1 MNQIFCEFTGD
12 DPTVQKEAV
21 DLLARCFEVW
31 AERKITFKGKFPF
44 REFSFVARNQ
54 AGQVVGHLGIIPFEV
69 KNRTG
74 KMIKMAGVASVAVAP
89 ECRKC
94 GIAGMLC
101 QSAAAWAEKNNFDAM
116 PLYTSACRVYEKNGW
131 QLTGSGA
138 RFLQSPDHDSNNGN
152 WKSSDRLSDAE
163 KEFIIK
169 CYDSAPTLTGQ
180 VVRTMD
186 AYDAMSWQRLFSKA
200 GFRWQ
205 LSDNGYILSVDNVIC
220 ECCNFPTIPPGI
232 DQAFLSRH
240 DVECQKFLDAK
251 WSTPDMMGNLPP
263 CWDGETV
270 MIKLLPGKSLPE
282 DIFYPL
288 AHKF

>member
-1 MNQIFCEFTGD
+1 MNQIFCKFTGD
-12 DPTVQKEAV
+12 DPAVQKEAV

-54 AGQVVGHLGIIPFEV
+54 AGQVVGHLGIIPFEM
-69 KNRTG
+69 KNCSGETL
-74 KMIKMAGVASVAVAP
+74 KMAGVASVAVAP
-89 ECRKC
+89 ECRKH

-101 QSAAAWAEKNNFDAM
+101 KSAVGWAEKNDFDAM

-131 QLTGSGA
+131 QIFPSGA
-138 RFLQSPDHDSNNGN
+138 IFLQSPVPSSDSGN
-152 WKSSDRLSDAE
+152 WKPNDLLSDEE

-186 AYDAMSWQRLFSKA
+186 AYDAMSWQRLFSKP

-205 LSDNGYILSVDNVIC
+205 LNDSGYILSVDNVIC
-220 ECCNFPTIPPGI
+220 ECCNFAGVPSGN

-240 DVECQKFLDAK
+240 DPECQKFLDVR
-251 WSTPDMMGNLPP
+251 WSEKSEVGATPP

-270 MIKLLPGKSLPE
+270 MMKILPEKSLPE
-282 DIFYPL
+282 DIFFPL

>member
-1 MNQIFCEFTGD
+1 MNRIFCEFTGD
-12 DPTVQKEAV
+12 DPAVQKEAV
-21 DLLARCFEVW
+21 ELLARCFEVW
-31 AERKITFKGKFPF
+31 AERKIAFKGKFPF

-54 AGQVVGHLGIIPFEV
+54 AGQVVGHLGIIPFEM
-69 KNRTG
+69 KNRSG
-74 KMIKMAGVASVAVAP
+74 KMLKMAGVASVAVAP
-89 ECRKC
+89 ECRKQ

-101 QSAAAWAEKNNFDAM
+101 QSAAGWAEKNDFDAM

-138 RFLQSPDHDSNNGN
+138 RFLQSPTPSSGCGS
-152 WKSSDRLSDAE
+152 WKPNDQLSDEE

-200 GFRWQ
+200 GFQWQ
-205 LSDNGYILSVDNVIC
+205 FSGNGYILSVDNVIC

-232 DQAFLSRH
+232 DQVFLSEY
-240 DVECQKFLDAK
+240 DVECQKFLDAG
-251 WSTPDMMGNLPP
+251 WNIPNTPESLPP

-270 MIKLLPGKSLPE
+270 MMKLLPGKSLPE